1 MIHYYHIDESSIQKS
16 SEKDANWISLVDLS
30 DNERMH
36 LSLEFGLAENNL
48 KLNEYYFTPAEFKK
62 IDSAKNSSFL
72 SLELNHLE
80 KGDDSV
86 SDRLTKF
93 AVLMDE
99 EVIITVSEETD
110 EPFHRAFESAAGTFN
125 SYNYTG
131 AYILYLQNQYIKELE
146 ERKAT
151 MDQIHARAKRSMKSE
166 ILEELTNIE
175 QDFIYIDHVVTNE
188 KEVLEEWLEIA
199 AEEENLIAP
208 KLKIRLEEKMN
219 VVQTMVRLYRELQ
232 ESTEDLI
239 SSIMDNRLNNIME
252 QLTSISIILAVPT
265 LIYSLFGINTGGLWG
280 VNNEFGSLIVIVVSI
295 LLGVL
300 TYIYLKKKDYLE

>member
-16 SEKDANWISLVDLS
+16 SEEDANWISLVNLS
-30 DNERMH
+30 NNERMH
-36 LSLEFGLAENNL
+36 FSLEWGLAENHL

-62 IDSAKNSSFL
+62 IDSAKSSSFL

-80 KGDDSV
+80 EGDDSV
-86 SDRLTKF
+86 SDRLTKS
-93 AVLMDE
+93 AVLMNE

-110 EPFHRAFESAAGTFN
+110 EPFHRAFESAAATFN

-131 AYILYLQNQYIKELE
+131 VYILYLQNQYIKELE

-265 LIYSLFGINTGGLWG
+265 LVYSLFGINTGGLWG
-280 VNNEFGSLIVIVVSI
+280 VNNKFGSLIVIAVSI